1 MGEQEKEML
10 NQLGDG
16 NRFDCLAW
24 LTERLQATEDRD
36 RQDHI
41 LTAIAKVCS
50 FETDTMFRAYIEEL
64 RKEDEDGTSDKV

>member
-10 NQLGDG
+10 KQLGDG
-16 NRFDCLAW
+16 NRIDCLA
-24 LTERLQATEDRD
+24 RLAEQLQTTEDRD

-50 FETDTMFRAYIEEL
+50 FETDTMFRIFIEEL
-64 RKEDEDGTSDKV
+64 RKENENGTSDEV

>member
-10 NQLGDG
+10 KQFGDG
-16 NRFDCLAW
+16 NRLECLVLLA
-24 LTERLQATEDRD
+24 EQLQTTEDRD

-41 LTAIAKVCS
+41 LTTIAKVCS

-64 RKEDEDGTSDKV
+64 RKEDDDGTSDEV

>member
-10 NQLGDG
+10 KQFGDG
-16 NRFDCLAW
+16 NRLECLA
-24 LTERLQATEDRD
+24 LLAEQLQTTEDRD

-50 FETDTMFRAYIEEL
+50 FETNVMFRAYIEEL
-64 RKEDEDGTSDKV
+64 RKEDDDGTSDEV